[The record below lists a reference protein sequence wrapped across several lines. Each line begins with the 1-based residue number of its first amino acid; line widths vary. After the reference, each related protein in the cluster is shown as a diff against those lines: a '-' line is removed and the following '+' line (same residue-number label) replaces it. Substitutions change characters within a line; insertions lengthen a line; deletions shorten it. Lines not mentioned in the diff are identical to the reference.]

1 MDETSKKVIMHV
13 QSSQNRILIKNG
25 LVANHDSSRHVDV
38 FVEDSI
44 IKQVGNHLIIPGGTR
59 VIDATGKWVIPGG
72 IDPNVHFQTPI
83 DTSGTMAPNGTRTL
97 DDFYAGTKAAIAGGT
112 TTIIDTVSPSPDE
125 SLIQAFEKWQAWAEE
140 KACCDFAFKMR
151 IPTPLNEDLED
162 QMRELSMENNI
173 NCFLASMEEFND
185 ADLINFYQACA
196 SSGSLAQVHAESPE
210 CVKRNERNLLKQG
223 IVGPEGY
230 IMSHTEEAEEEA
242 TLRACTLA
250 NQMNCPLYLSHI
262 SSTSTVEIV
271 SAKKKKGHVVYAE
284 VSPAALAGD
293 GEAYW
298 DKDWKK
304 AAASVT
310 SPPIRKEQNQGL
322 IEKLVEE
329 DTGLDLVGSNHAA
342 FNANQKALGQTDFTK
357 IPVGANGVQERMMVV
372 HDKCKMTP
380 ERFVA
385 ATSSNAAK
393 IFGLYPD
400 KGRIDEGSQAD
411 IVIWDPAATT
421 QISTDAQISK
431 SDLNIFEGMDFKG
444 KAETVILR
452 GRIVLDEDNLKVLQ
466 GYGRFLPLSPYPAHV
481 YEKIKARE
489 DNMFNFHPVERKDE
503 DILINGDIP
512 PPAPAIS
519 FQPEKAA
526 SQHISNFDLKL
537 HPNEDEAEAE
547 PVVHVLAR
555 HKHRSSIRIRNPPGG
570 QTSGSF
576 W

>member
-1 MDETSKKVIMHV
+1 
-13 QSSQNRILIKNG
+13 
-25 LVANHDSSRHVDV
+25 
-38 FVEDSI
+38 
-44 IKQVGNHLIIPGGTR
+44 
-59 VIDATGKWVIPGG
+59 
-72 IDPNVHFQTPI
+72 
-83 DTSGTMAPNGTRTL
+83 MAL
-97 DDFYAGTKAAIAGGT
+97 
-112 TTIIDTVSPSPDE
+112 
-125 SLIQAFEKWQAWAEE
+125 
-140 KACCDFAFKMR
+140 
-151 IPTPLNEDLED
+151 
-162 QMRELSMENNI
+162 
-173 NCFLASMEEFND
+173 
-185 ADLINFYQACA
+185 
-196 SSGSLAQVHAESPE
+196 
-210 CVKRNERNLLKQG
+210 
-223 IVGPEGY
+223 
-230 IMSHTEEAEEEA
+230 
-242 TLRACTLA
+242 
-250 NQMNCPLYLSHI
+250 
-262 SSTSTVEIV
+262 
-271 SAKKKKGHVVYAE
+271 
-284 VSPAALAGD
+284 
-293 GEAYW
+293 
-298 DKDWKK
+298 
-304 AAASVT
+304 
-310 SPPIRKEQNQGL
+310 
-322 IEKLVEE
+322 
-329 DTGLDLVGSNHAA
+329 
-342 FNANQKALGQTDFTK
+342 
-357 IPVGANGVQERMMVV
+357 VGANGVQERMMVV

-489 DNMFNFHPVERKDE
+489 DSMFNFHPVERKDE
-503 DILINGDIP
+503 EILINGDIP

-526 SQHISNFDLKL
+526 SQHISSIDLKL